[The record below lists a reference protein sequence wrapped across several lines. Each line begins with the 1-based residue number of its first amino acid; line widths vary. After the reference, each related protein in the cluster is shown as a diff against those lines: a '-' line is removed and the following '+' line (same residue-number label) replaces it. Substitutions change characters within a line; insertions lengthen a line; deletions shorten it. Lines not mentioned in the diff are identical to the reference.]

1 MLDDAS
7 GLVVRAADEAAAV
20 GQQREGGHWSCVVRE
35 RAQPGAVDDVE
46 EQPSPSPEAAADAE
60 EVLAA
65 AEEILEASAL
75 LEASD
80 APTWNCSAACQQLGS
95 AVDALLASVTTLG
108 EAAHRAC
115 EPGEVDADDSALGRV
130 CRHVDATP
138 PAVVGSLTV
147 TALLLCCCACCCCR
161 RWSRKGRA
169 RRARRRRERALEKEK
184 LTAGPTSD
192 GGAGVE
198 L

>member
-1 MLDDAS
+1 ML
-7 GLVVRAADEAAAV
+7 G
-20 GQQREGGHWSCVVRE
+20 
-35 RAQPGAVDDVE
+35 
-46 EQPSPSPEAAADAE
+46 
-60 EVLAA
+60 VL
-65 AEEILEASAL
+65 
-75 LEASD
+75 
-80 APTWNCSAACQQLGS
+80 T
-95 AVDALLASVTTLG
+95 
-108 EAAHRAC
+108 
-115 EPGEVDADDSALGRV
+115 LGRV

-161 RWSRKGRA
+161 RWSRTGRA
-169 RRARRRRERALEKEK
+169 RRARRRRERALEKET

>member
-1 MLDDAS
+1 MAQKP
-7 GLVVRAADEAAAV
+7 AAAAAPAAAA
-20 GQQREGGHWSCVVRE
+20 R
-35 RAQPGAVDDVE
+35 
-46 EQPSPSPEAAADAE
+46 SPLADAE

-75 LEASD
+75 LEATGP
-80 APTWNCSAACQQLGS
+80 PTWNCSAACQQLGS

>member
-1 MLDDAS
+1 M
-7 GLVVRAADEAAAV
+7 
-20 GQQREGGHWSCVVRE
+20 RE

-80 APTWNCSAACQQLGS
+80 APAWNCSAACQQLGS

-115 EPGEVDADDSALGRV
+115 EPGELDADDSALGRV